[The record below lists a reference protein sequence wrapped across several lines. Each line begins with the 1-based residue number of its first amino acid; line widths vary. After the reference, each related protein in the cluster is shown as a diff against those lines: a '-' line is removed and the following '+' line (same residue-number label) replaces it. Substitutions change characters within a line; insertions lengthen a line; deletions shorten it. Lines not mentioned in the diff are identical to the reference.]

1 MGVVGILHYVCFN
14 LGSDGLSH
22 LKLENAFVSSL
33 RNKRLLSQVF
43 ILGLLLLRFILL
55 FFIVVFGGAH

>member
-1 MGVVGILHYVCFN
+1 MGVVGILHYVCFH

-33 RNKRLLSQVF
+33 MNKGLLPQVF
-43 ILGLLLLRFILL
+43 ILLLLLLRFILL
-55 FFIVVFGGAH
+55 FFIMVFRGAH